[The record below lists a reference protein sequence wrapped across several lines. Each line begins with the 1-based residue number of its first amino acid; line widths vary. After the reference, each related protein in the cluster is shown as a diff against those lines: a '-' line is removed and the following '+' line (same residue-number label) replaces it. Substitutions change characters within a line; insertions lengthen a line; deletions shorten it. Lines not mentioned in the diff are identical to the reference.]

1 MRSRIIGVRFQ
12 LFELRLGG
20 VGRDWYLDFLLGL
33 RVEAGVCARRR
44 SNFLLLRQ
52 EKVTKEKATLL
63 FASLRCAAGN
73 LRCSVMAGSRS
84 NSRLRRSNNREP

>member
-1 MRSRIIGVRFQ
+1 MRSRIIGVRFR

-44 SNFLLLRQ
+44 SNFLCDRKSPKNASPSALKNSQPIDLIIYFP
-52 EKVTKEKATLL
+52 A
-63 FASLRCAAGN
+63 FASSN
-73 LRCSVMAGSRS
+73 LQTHP
-84 NSRLRRSNNREP
+84 L